1 MRTAREELSWLFKLG
16 EKKYFKKKDARAKK
30 HSILTCH
37 DFHFIIKLFFR
48 RRIVVKLRSIIFFYK
63 KNMCKNNAN
72 KRMSKQSQLNPN
84 QGRSYSNLETF
95 ITVWVL
101 KN

>member
-37 DFHFIIKLFFR
+37 DFHFIIKFF
-48 RRIVVKLRSIIFFYK
+48 S
-63 KNMCKNNAN
+63 
-72 KRMSKQSQLNPN
+72 
-84 QGRSYSNLETF
+84 LEG
-95 ITVWVL
+95 L
-101 KN
+101 